1 MAEPV
6 TLPPPTQDEKTM
18 ALLAE
23 IFQIFSWWIGPLVF
37 YVVKRDSKFVAFHAM
52 QALLWQ
58 CTMLILWMVIFALWM
73 MGFFLL
79 MFSHMGRTLPGNSPP
94 PPMFFAFFAFFWL
107 AMMGMGLLNII
118 IGIVYG
124 VKASRGEWAE
134 YPLLGRLARRIVTV

>member
-37 YVVKRDSKFVAFHAM
+37 YLVKRDSKFVAFHAM